1 MADPVD
7 DGDDAGGGADA
18 SNGVPRCVVETIDD
32 ASKGLDR
39 CGDLFRSKPIRS
51 TPVTTSL
58 YPGRASALLRVSNGA
73 DTVGVAA
80 EEAEGY
86 TLTPLG
92 AGAAAALADVLA
104 IDRPSTLL
112 GAPGDVVDV
121 AGRWSERCDGAV
133 DTGTMFRWY
142 RLAELVETRKHKGA
156 LRVADTASIDRAA
169 SWMVAF
175 GEDVGL
181 PLSSDAAA
189 ARVGDAIHEGRLF
202 EWVVGDEVVS
212 QLTISP
218 ARFGV
223 VRINGVY
230 TPPKL
235 RKDGHSSAITAAA
248 AAQQIS
254 RQKVDDVVIDQP
266 ASTGVTN
273 RMYRRLGFVSVWDTL
288 AVHLIPGP
296 SRR

>member
-1 MADPVD
+1 MVDPVND
-7 DGDDAGGGADA
+7 NEVGEG
-18 SNGVPRCVVETIDD
+18 SPKVSECTVEIIDD
-32 ASKGLDR
+32 ATKGLDV
-39 CGDLFRSKPIRS
+39 CGDLFRREPIRS

-58 YPGRASALLRVSNGA
+58 YPGRASALIRVASGS

-92 AGAAAALADVLA
+92 PGASAALAAVLPV
-104 IDRPSTLL
+104 DRPSTLL
-112 GAPGDVVDV
+112 GAAADVVDI
-121 AGRWSERCDGAV
+121 AGRWSERCDGAI

-142 RLAELVETRKHKGA
+142 RLGELAEGKKRKGT
-156 LRVADTASIDRAA
+156 VRAA
-169 SWMVAF
+169 GSGSVGRAAAWMVAF
-175 GEDVGL
+175 GHDVGL
-181 PLSSDAAA
+181 PLAADAATT
-189 ARVGDAIHEGRLF
+189 RVGDAIHEGRLF

-212 QLTISP
+212 QLMISP

-230 TPPKL
+230 TPPPL
-235 RKDGHSSAITAAA
+235 RKEGHSSAIAAA
-248 AAQQIS
+248 VAAQQIA

-288 AVHLIPGP
+288 AVRLVP
-296 SRR
+296 R

>member
-1 MADPVD
+1 MAEAVD
-7 DGDDAGGGADA
+7 DTGAQSDQ
-18 SNGVPRCVVETIDD
+18 NECVVEIIDD
-32 ASKGLDR
+32 ASKGLDA
-39 CGDLFRSKPIRS
+39 CGDLFRREPTRS

-92 AGAAAALADVLA
+92 PGAAAALAAALP
-104 IDRPSTLL
+104 IDRPCTLL
-112 GAPGDVVDV
+112 GAAGDVVDI

-142 RLAELVETRKHKGA
+142 RLGELAEGKKRKGV
-156 LRVADTASIDRAA
+156 LRVAASDSTDRAA

-175 GEDVGL
+175 GDDVGL
-181 PLSSDAAA
+181 PLSADAAA
-189 ARVGDAIHEGRLF
+189 TRVGDAIHEGRLF
-202 EWVVGDEVVS
+202 EWVAGDEVVS
-212 QLTISP
+212 QLIISP

-230 TPPKL
+230 TPPPL
-235 RKDGHSSAITAAA
+235 RKHGHSSAITAAV
-248 AAQQIS
+248 AAQQIA

-288 AVHLIPGP
+288 ALRLIP
-296 SRR
+296 R

>member
-1 MADPVD
+1 MADSVD
-7 DGDDAGGGADA
+7 DIVAESGGDSA
-18 SNGVPRCVVETIDD
+18 SNLNQCVVETIDD
-32 ASKGLDR
+32 ATKGLDA
-39 CGDLFRSKPIRS
+39 CGDLFRREPIRS

-58 YPGRASALLRVSNGA
+58 YPGRASALLRVSDGA

-92 AGAAAALADVLA
+92 PGAAAALADVLP
-104 IDRPSTLL
+104 IDRSSTLL
-112 GAPGDVVDV
+112 GAAGDVVDI

-142 RLAELVETRKHKGA
+142 RLAELAESKKRKGR
-156 LRVADTASIDRAA
+156 LRVAEATSADRAA

-175 GEDVGL
+175 GDDVGL
-181 PLSSDAAA
+181 PLSAEAAA

-202 EWVVGDEVVS
+202 EWVAGDEVVS
-212 QLTISP
+212 QLMISP

-230 TPPKL
+230 TPPPL
-235 RKDGHSSAITAAA
+235 RKHGHSSAITAAVA
-248 AAQQIS
+248 GQQIA
-254 RQKVDDVVIDQP
+254 RGKVDDVVIDQP

-273 RMYRRLGFVSVWDTL
+273 RMYRRLGFQSVWDTL
-288 AVHLIPGP
+288 AVRLTP
-296 SRR
+296 S

>member
-1 MADPVD
+1 MAEPVD
-7 DGDDAGGGADA
+7 DAVAD
-18 SNGVPRCVVETIDD
+18 SDVGECVVETIDD
-32 ASKGLDR
+32 ASKGLDA
-39 CGDLFRSKPIRS
+39 CGDLFRREPVRS

-58 YPGRASALLRVSNGA
+58 YPGRASALLRVSKGA

-92 AGAAAALADVLA
+92 SGAAAALAAVLP
-104 IDRPSTLL
+104 IDRSSTLL
-112 GAPGDVVDV
+112 GAAGDVVDI

-142 RLAELVETRKHKGA
+142 RLGELVEGKKRKGA
-156 LRVADTASIDRAA
+156 LQVADSASIERAA

-175 GEDVGL
+175 GADVGL
-181 PLSSDAAA
+181 PLSADAAA

-202 EWVVGDEVVS
+202 EWVAGDEVVS
-212 QLTISP
+212 QLIISP
-218 ARFGV
+218 ARLGV

-230 TPPKL
+230 TPPPL
-235 RKDGHSSAITAAA
+235 RKHGYSSAITAAV
-248 AAQQIS
+248 AAQQIA

-288 AVHLIPGP
+288 AVRLVP
-296 SRR
+296 S

>member
-7 DGDDAGGGADA
+7 GDDTDAGSGGESA
-18 SNGVPRCVVETIDD
+18 SDVNECVVETIDD
-32 ASKGLDR
+32 ASKGLDA
-39 CGDLFRSKPIRS
+39 CGDLFRREPVRS

-92 AGAAAALADVLA
+92 PGAAAALADVLP

-112 GAPGDVVDV
+112 GAAGDVVDV

-142 RLAELVETRKHKGA
+142 RLGELAEGKKRKGS
-156 LRVADTASIDRAA
+156 LRVADSAAVERAA
-169 SWMVAF
+169 SWMMAF
-175 GEDVGL
+175 GDDVGL
-181 PLSSDAAA
+181 PLSAEAAA
-189 ARVGDAIHEGRLF
+189 SRVGDAIHEGRLF
-202 EWVVGDEVVS
+202 EWVAGDEVVS
-212 QLTISP
+212 QLIISP

-230 TPPKL
+230 TPPPL
-235 RKDGHSSAITAAA
+235 RKHGHSSAITAAVA
-248 AAQQIS
+248 GQQIA
-254 RQKVDDVVIDQP
+254 RGKVDDVVIDQP

-273 RMYRRLGFVSVWDTL
+273 RMYRRLGFQSVWDTL
-288 AVHLIPGP
+288 ALRLVP
-296 SRR
+296 R

>member
-1 MADPVD
+1 MDDQVD
-7 DGDDAGGGADA
+7 DADVAAVATDGAKT
-18 SNGVPRCVVETIDD
+18 CVVETIDD
-32 ASKGLDR
+32 AAKGLDV
-39 CGDLFRSKPIRS
+39 CGDLFRREPIRS

-58 YPGRASALLRVSNGA
+58 YPGRASALLRVSDGA
-73 DTVGVAA
+73 DTIGVAA

-92 AGAAAALADVLA
+92 SGAAAALADVLP

-112 GAPGDVVDV
+112 GAAGDVVDV

-142 RLAELVETRKHKGA
+142 RLGELVEARKRKGA
-156 LRVADTASIDRAA
+156 VRVADSSSVERAA

-175 GEDVGL
+175 GDDVGL
-181 PLSSDAAA
+181 PLSAEDAAT
-189 ARVGDAIHEGRLF
+189 RVGDAIHEGRLF
-202 EWVVGDEVVS
+202 EWVVGDVVVS
-212 QLTISP
+212 QLMISP

-230 TPPKL
+230 TLPKL
-235 RKDGHSSAITAAA
+235 RKDGHSSAITAAV
-248 AAQQIS
+248 AAQQIA

-273 RMYRRLGFVSVWDTL
+273 RMYRRLGFVSTWDTL
-288 AVHLIPGP
+288 ALRMIPGGN
-296 SRR
+296 RN